1 MDIYRQHILDHYKH
15 PQNFGHIQNPDIST
29 TLFNSACGDK
39 IIMELK
45 FGNDKK
51 TIKNIGFL
59 GEGCAVSMASA
70 SLLTEHVRGMVKEKV
85 MKLTMNDIVD
95 LLHTT
100 LTPSRVKCALLPLEA
115 LQKCILEWE
124 KPTVV

>member
-1 MDIYRQHILDHYKH
+1 MDIYRQQILDHYKH
-15 PQNFGHIQNPDIST
+15 PQNFGHLSNADVSI

-59 GEGCAVSMASA
+59 GEGCAVSQASA

-85 MKLTMNDIVD
+85 MKLTVNNIGD

-124 KPTVV
+124 KPKVV